1 MGKQST
7 EWDDAQ
13 AERDMIGLLGV
24 RSVVLSLL
32 EKARGDKYV
41 FARLIATKKL
51 TEINAETLRA
61 LWKPR

>member
-13 AERDMIGLLGV
+13 AEMDMISLLGV

-41 FARLIATKKL
+41 PARLRATKS
-51 TEINAETLRA
+51 
-61 LWKPR
+61 